1 MASYQKDYTAEFF
14 KKDKSDLFSSNSL
27 EDGCRSEL
35 SIASYDDSEIQS
47 TDDDSESSSD
57 DNFNETF
64 NNEDRLIS
72 RLYREVVDEI
82 MLINKLLE
90 SKVNIALD
98 EMKHEIFLGHKKGFR
113 RFRGIDFNRPKNC
126 CGYLRRYAVCHTGLV
141 KQIMWKF
148 FKNKKNSVLS
158 KLAKNEIK
166 KQNHL
171 KVVSLGGGPGND
183 MVGFCSAI
191 QEIFHSITEIDI
203 YVIDVSKGW
212 KTIFPTILRKAATG
226 NFGSFTEFVKK
237 IKINTG
243 FMEADLTAIGIFE
256 NKLLS
261 DCLAEA
267 DIVLMV
273 KMTSFLP
280 DTETGDLIHVSI
292 YVLLMLLI
300 DRILC

>member
-14 KKDKSDLFSSNSL
+14 KKDKPDVFSIDSFESHTS
-27 EDGCRSEL
+27 EDDCRSEL
-35 SIASYDDSEIQS
+35 SVSSYDDSEMKS
-47 TDDDSESSSD
+47 TDDDSESSCD
-57 DNFNETF
+57 DNFNEDF

-72 RLYREVVDEI
+72 RLYRKVVDEI
-82 MLINKLLE
+82 MLINKLGE
-90 SKVNIALD
+90 SKVNVALD
-98 EMKHEIFLGHKKGFR
+98 EMKQEIFLGHKKGFR
-113 RFRGIDFNRPKNC
+113 RFRGIDFNKPKNC

-158 KLAKNEIK
+158 KLAKNEIVK
-166 KQNHL
+166 ENHL

-183 MVGFCSAI
+183 MVGFCSAL
-191 QEIFHSITEIDI
+191 QEIFHSTTEIDI

-212 KTIFPTILRKAATG
+212 ETVFPTILRKAATG

-243 FMEADLTAIGIFE
+243 FMEADLTSKGIFE

-261 DCLAEA
+261 NCLAEA

-273 KMTSFLP
+273 KLTSFLP
-280 DTETGDLIHVSI
+280 DTEAGDLIHVS
-292 YVLLMLLI
+292 VSFS
-300 DRILC
+300 

>member
-14 KKDKSDLFSSNSL
+14 KKDKPDVFITDSFESHTS
-27 EDGCRSEL
+27 EDDCRSEL
-35 SIASYDDSEIQS
+35 SVSSYDDSEIKS
-47 TDDDSESSSD
+47 TDDDSESSCD
-57 DNFNETF
+57 DNFNEDF

-82 MLINKLLE
+82 MLIKKLQE
-90 SKVNIALD
+90 SKVNVALD
-98 EMKHEIFLGHKKGFR
+98 EMKQEIFLGHKKGFR
-113 RFRGIDFNRPKNC
+113 RFRGIDFNKPKNC

-148 FKNKKNSVLS
+148 FKNKKNSVVS
-158 KLAKNEIK
+158 KLAKNEIVK
-166 KQNHL
+166 ENHL

-183 MVGFCSAI
+183 MVGFCSAL
-191 QEIFHSITEIDI
+191 QEIFHSTTEIDI

-212 KTIFPTILRKAATG
+212 ETVFPTILRKAATG

-243 FMEADLTAIGIFE
+243 FMEADLTSKGIFE

-261 DCLAEA
+261 NCLAEA

-273 KMTSFLP
+273 KLTSFLP
-280 DTETGDLIHVSI
+280 DTEAGDLIHVS
-292 YVLLMLLI
+292 VSFS
-300 DRILC
+300 